1 MTTGQDKHLDTI
13 SATRRT
19 FLAGAVALPALASP
33 SIVRAAGDPLADKI
47 VINTL
52 GSLFGYDAPY
62 PNKPATEPVIV
73 ESLPEM
79 VTDSAVRDSLA
90 AGMTAVNVTVGHVAG
105 NADPFEH
112 TVADVARWN
121 HILRQRSGQLL
132 HVLSVAD
139 IRRAK
144 AEGKIGVIYGFQN
157 SLMLGD
163 KPERVD
169 MFAGLGLRVL
179 QLTYNKAVPVGDG
192 STAPENRPLTPFG
205 RSVVERANAMRVLCD
220 LSHSGEQTCLDAIRS
235 SKQPVAIT
243 HTGCRA
249 LVDVPRNKTDAEL
262 RLLADR
268 GGYVGIY
275 FMPFLNP
282 TGHATPDDV
291 ITHIDHAIRICGED
305 HVGIGTDGGM
315 SAVPDLAAFLKMQ
328 RDYVEMRRKNG
339 IAAPGE
345 AGDKPFFVVEMSG
358 PEQFRKLE
366 RLMRAKGYG
375 SARIEKILGANFMR
389 VAGDVWGG

>member
-1 MTTGQDKHLDTI
+1 MTNKQDKYLGMT
-13 SATRRT
+13 SANRRT
-19 FLAGAVALPALASP
+19 FMAGAIALPALASP
-33 SIVRAAGDPLADKI
+33 SIVRAASDPLADKI

-105 NADPFEH
+105 NTDPFEH
-112 TVADVARWN
+112 TVADIARWN
-121 HILRQRSGQLL
+121 RILRQRSAQLL

-169 MFAGLGLRVL
+169 LFAGLGLRVL

-205 RSVVERANAMRVLCD
+205 RSVVERANAKRVLCD
-220 LSHSGEQTCLDAIRS
+220 LSHSGEQTCLDTIRS
-235 SKQPVAIT
+235 S
-243 HTGCRA
+243 
-249 LVDVPRNKTDAEL
+249 
-262 RLLADR
+262 
-268 GGYVGIY
+268 
-275 FMPFLNP
+275 
-282 TGHATPDDV
+282 
-291 ITHIDHAIRICGED
+291 
-305 HVGIGTDGGM
+305 
-315 SAVPDLAAFLKMQ
+315 
-328 RDYVEMRRKNG
+328 
-339 IAAPGE
+339 
-345 AGDKPFFVVEMSG
+345 
-358 PEQFRKLE
+358 
-366 RLMRAKGYG
+366 
-375 SARIEKILGANFMR
+375 
-389 VAGDVWGG
+389 